1 MGQAPFCQ
9 KEGKDNFPDYT
20 ILSTFFQSILFH
32 ILDFPEPQHVVVAS
46 KKIHIIL

>member
-20 ILSTFFQSILFH
+20 ILSIIFQSILFH
-32 ILDFPEPQHVVVAS
+32 ILDFNKTQDVVVTR
-46 KKIHIIL
+46 KKISVIL